1 MNPTK
6 FNSNKELNTTPV
18 YSSRMLQL
26 CPNSKQLS
34 VGYYTYSCNSKCKCI
49 QFLLSGTKFLFINYD
64 EAIKYIQE
72 YDLFEKYL
80 VIGHLLI

>member
-26 CPNSKQLS
+26 RPNSKQLS
-34 VGYYTYSCNSKCKCI
+34 VGYYTYSCNSKYKRI
-49 QFLLSGTKFLFINYD
+49 QFLLSGSKLFLLTT
-64 EAIKYIQE
+64 AKQPKYIQE
-72 YDLFEKYL
+72 YDLFGKYL
-80 VIGHLLI
+80 VIGHHLI